1 MSYCTD
7 CAWNIGYFVVE
18 NVVIEIDN
26 IEDAK
31 GKLICRVTIDKKTA
45 LRLVEDIL
53 HQMNEQWSEA
63 TVFNADDEA
72 DLFKVV
78 VS

>member
-1 MSYCTD
+1 M
-7 CAWNIGYFVVE
+7 V
-18 NVVIEIDN
+18 EIDN
-26 IEDAK
+26 IEDSA
-31 GKLICRVTIDKKTA
+31 GKLVCRVTIDKKTA

-53 HQMNEQWSEA
+53 HQMNEQCADA
-63 TVFNADDEA
+63 TVFNADGEA